1 MRKRSRVALL
11 LVLPIAVFIW
21 FIGWSLYWAGSKRKT
36 ATPSKKPLNDL
47 TFAVLTPEQ
56 KYAT

>member
-21 FIGWSLYWAGSKRKT
+21 FIGWSLYWIDSKRKV
-36 ATPSKKPLNDL
+36 ATPSTKPSNGL
-47 TFAVLTPEQ
+47 TISVLTPEQ

>member
-1 MRKRSRVALL
+1 MPKRNRAALL

-21 FIGWSLYWAGSKRKT
+21 FIGWSLNWIGSKEH
-36 ATPSKKPLNDL
+36 AAPPSAKPHDGV
-47 TFAVLTPEQ
+47 TFTVLMPEQ

>member
-21 FIGWSLYWAGSKRKT
+21 FIGWSLYWIGSKRKV
-36 ATPSKKPLNDL
+36 ATPNTKPRNGL